1 MIPAVTSP
9 VALDILLVPNVQ
21 TQPIVYGAIQAISVL
36 MATFGDLL
44 ITSSLVATIGDGS
57 NVPVL
62 VSFPF
67 SQNSTSLSCSFQ
79 QMVELYFG

>member
-62 VSFPF
+62 
-67 SQNSTSLSCSFQ
+67 SLLSKFNLLTSCSFQ